1 MKPLTQHRGRAI
13 PLERANVDTDQII
26 PKQFL
31 KRVERTGFGQFL
43 FFDWRFAEDGSERPD
58 FILNQ
63 PQYRHGTILLAGPN
77 FGSGSSREHAPWAL
91 QDWGL
96 AAVIAPSF
104 ADIFYNN
111 CLKNGLLPIPLA
123 EGDVSRL
130 MDQAK
135 GSEGLWLTIDVAART
150 VTTDSGEV
158 FSFPLDDYAR
168 ESLLQGLDDI
178 GRTLVFA
185 PEIDAYENRVKPRVN
200 TLG

>member
-1 MKPLTQHRGRAI
+1 
-13 PLERANVDTDQII
+13 
-26 PKQFL
+26 
-31 KRVERTGFGQFL
+31 
-43 FFDWRFAEDGSERPD
+43 
-58 FILNQ
+58 
-63 PQYRHGTILLAGPN
+63 
-77 FGSGSSREHAPWAL
+77 L

-158 FSFPLDDYAR
+158 FSFPLDDYAQ